1 MKFLL
6 VRFAPGAAGKMLITC
21 LGTHPEI
28 ASWNTTNKSDLA
40 WAKECYTG
48 NFDAWL
54 DSEPQTPWQIKKF
67 ISAIYPRG
75 DDLESIPIKF
85 PNLWIPIVWQ
95 KNYPAKFM
103 KTYQVVNILLDKT
116 SMRWYHKSRW
126 RKQFSIDQVDDKVVV
141 TQHRHRPTYQ
151 VGNFNNV
158 YKLEVTNLRKFI
170 KDNVINY
177 YVKHQFLRVED
188 QIAGTNIFLSEL
200 LNEQGLEKSLR
211 RIGNDLRL
219 KEFNWEE
226 AKLIWQYWKK
236 LHNY

>member
-1 MKFLL
+1 M
-6 VRFAPGAAGKMLITC
+6 
-21 LGTHPEI
+21 
-28 ASWNTTNKSDLA
+28 
-40 WAKECYTG
+40 
-48 NFDAWL
+48 
-54 DSEPQTPWQIKKF
+54 
-67 ISAIYPRG
+67 
-75 DDLESIPIKF
+75 
-85 PNLWIPIVWQ
+85 
-95 KNYPAKFM
+95 
-103 KTYQVVNILLDKT
+103 ILK
-116 SMRWYHKSRW
+116 RESRW